1 MTDLYLIR
9 HAEAEGNV
17 FRRLQGQY
25 DSMITA
31 NGMRQIAALAARFR
45 DIPVDAVYSSDL
57 TRTCTTAGALCAPKG
72 LPLHRERRLREIGCG
87 VWENTPFAEFA
98 RRDPKSSYDF
108 SHHPTT
114 WRAEGSEPFAVYT
127 GRFLQA
133 LREIAERHAGQTV
146 ALFSHGMVLRGSLQT
161 LFFPEDENAVQ
172 HCENTA
178 VTHVIYENGAFRL
191 DYLNDDSHITPEIS
205 TVGRQKWWRGGD
217 HNDFNMWYRDAAPG
231 TQSCCTRLRSVPAVG
246 ACASRCCTR
255 RPSARRPLTGRTVC
269 CTIWR
274 SCRNGADAVCRR
286 SCSAKPSASAARP
299 VPARCASTVSRRI
312 RRRAPCSRPTALPAG
327 RAFWICSP
335 RSSGRSYKKWE
346 AASEPYGKL
355 RRGFFM
361 PNGARHAAAVP
372 SAPCSFR
379 ESVDATPCAD
389 RPASHPQGEKQPIVK
404 IFAEIL
410 FIV

>member
-57 TRTCTTAGALCAPKG
+57 TRTCTTAGAICAPKR

-178 VTHVIYENGAFRL
+178 VTHVLYENGAFRL

-231 TQSCCTRLRSVPAVG
+231 DAELLHALAIRPGSRRVRIALLHETPVG
-246 ACASRCCTR
+246 AA
-255 RPSARRPLTGRTVC
+255 AFD
-269 CTIWR
+269 
-274 SCRNGADAVCRR
+274 GADGLLHDLALLPERRGRGLSPQLLGEAISLCRTAGAR
-286 SCSAKPSASAARP
+286 TLRLDRQPEDPAAR
-299 VPARCASTVSRRI
+299 
-312 RRRAPCSRPTALPAG
+312 ALFAAYGFAG
-327 RAFWICSP
+327 RP
-335 RSSGRSYKKWE
+335 GV
-346 AASEPYGKL
+346 L
-355 RRGFFM
+355 
-361 PNGARHAAAVP
+361 
-372 SAPCSFR
+372 
-379 ESVDATPCAD
+379 DL
-389 RPASHPQGEKQPIVK
+389 QPKVVWP
-404 IFAEIL
+404 EL
-410 FIV
+410 

>member
-57 TRTCTTAGALCAPKG
+57 TRTCTTAGAICAPKR

-133 LREIAERHAGQTV
+133 LREIAERHTGQTV

-178 VTHVIYENGAFRL
+178 VTHVLYENGAFRL

-231 TQSCCTRLRSVPAVG
+231 DAELLHALAIPTVG

-255 RPSARRPLTGRTVC
+255 RPSVRQPLTRRTAC

-274 SCRNGADAVCRR
+274 FCRSGADAVCRR
-286 SCSAKPSASAARP
+286 SCSARPSASAARP
-299 VPARCASTVSRRI
+299 VRARCASTVSRRI

-335 RSSGRSYKKWE
+335 GSSGRSYKTAPRNCWLSDCRV
-346 AASEPYGKL
+346 ASL
-355 RRGFFM
+355 LAM
-361 PNGARHAAAVP
+361 TQNW
-372 SAPCSFR
+372 
-379 ESVDATPCAD
+379 
-389 RPASHPQGEKQPIVK
+389 
-404 IFAEIL
+404 
-410 FIV
+410 

>member
-1 MTDLYLIR
+1 M
-9 HAEAEGNV
+9 

-31 NGMRQIAALAARFR
+31 NRMRQIAALAARFR

-57 TRTCTTAGALCAPKG
+57 TRTCTTAGALCAQKG

-231 TQSCCTRLRSVPAVG
+231 DAELLHALAIRPGSRRVRIALLHETPVG
-246 ACASRCCTR
+246 AA
-255 RPSARRPLTGRTVC
+255 ALTGRTVC

-335 RSSGRSYKKWE
+335 RSSGRSYKKMGSRVGAIWE
-346 AASEPYGKL
+346 L

-389 RPASHPQGEKQPIVK
+389 RPASHPQGEKT
-404 IFAEIL
+404 ANR
-410 FIV
+410 